1 MPDCGSEACRTGT
14 AAELALG
21 FSAATAAVH
30 VEVMTFETACM
41 RRESQMLLGSE
52 PQLTRV
58 MRAVSAVAS
67 VAQSVTTATMSL
79 KCWVL
84 R

>member
-21 FSAATAAVH
+21 FSGATAA
-30 VEVMTFETACM
+30 VEVMTFETARM

-52 PQLTRV
+52 LQLTRV